1 VRSFDPDIARVERE
15 GIAAFEAV
23 PLEGLQEELRH
34 GCMAVVRI
42 ECINV
47 LGPKPGALVRSK
59 FHQPRG
65 APIDPDA
72 SWSNFCYTAGMGR
85 DQAIAKLKEHEAELR
100 QLGIEHLYLFG
111 STARGEAREDSDVD
125 LFFDHPVGSI
135 GLYELMDVKE
145 TASRILGRKADIM
158 TRRSLHR
165 VLRDRI
171 EASALQVF

>member
-1 VRSFDPDIARVERE
+1 LIALTSEARRHVRALHAYDEDAIGRRRRVPYGTRS
-15 GIAAFEAV
+15 
-23 PLEGLQEELRH
+23 
-34 GCMAVVRI
+34 M
-42 ECINV
+42 
-47 LGPKPGALVRSK
+47 PGG
-59 FHQPRG
+59 Q
-65 APIDPDA
+65 PIDRDA
-72 SWSNFCYTAGMGR
+72 SWSNFCYTAGMER
-85 DQAIAKLKEHEAELR
+85 EQAIARLKEHEAELR